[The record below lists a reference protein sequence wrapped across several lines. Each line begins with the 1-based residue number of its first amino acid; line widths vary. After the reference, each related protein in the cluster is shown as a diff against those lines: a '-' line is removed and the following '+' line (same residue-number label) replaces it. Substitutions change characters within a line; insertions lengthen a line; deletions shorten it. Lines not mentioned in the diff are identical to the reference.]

1 MVIEKQEKP
10 VFSPEDLIHES
21 NIEIIRDVTRK
32 IEAYLKF
39 IKNSI
44 YIRNT
49 RHIELGYAKKDWPQI
64 EKLFS
69 DIPGALSEMD
79 KNKKI
84 AFSQRDSLDHILG
97 NYALMGQRGVE
108 GRRMER
114 NVSVGIPLTP
124 EIHERMRDL
133 NEDDIQIFAG
143 FKEEWNLILYYLELV
158 KNHPDI
164 LETEM
169 TSEDGWFGEHR
180 DFFQGQKIPVMDVK
194 DQLKYINFFARL
206 RNFPSEL
213 GDVRGLKNLVDP
225 IGEENFENEFN
236 QLPRKDDKTELL
248 NKESVRRYFLEEPEH
263 RQAA

>member
-1 MVIEKQEKP
+1 MTIEKQEKP
-10 VFSPEDLIHES
+10 AFSPEDLIRKS
-21 NIEIIRDVTRK
+21 NIEIIRSVTRK
-32 IEAYLKF
+32 IEAYLRF

-44 YIRNT
+44 YIRNM
-49 RHIELGYAKKDWPQI
+49 RHIELGYAKKDWPKI

-69 DIPGALSEMD
+69 DIPGVLSEID
-79 KNKKI
+79 ENKKI

-97 NYALMGQRGVE
+97 NYALMGQGGVE

-133 NEDDIQIFAG
+133 NEGDIQIFAG
-143 FKEEWNLILYYLELV
+143 FKEEWDLILYYLELV
-158 KNHPDI
+158 KNYPDI
-164 LETEM
+164 LKAEM
-169 TSEDGWFGEHR
+169 TSEDGWFREHR
-180 DFFQGQKIPVMDVK
+180 DFFQEQKVPIMEVK
-194 DQLKYINFFARL
+194 DQLKYINFFSRM

-236 QLPRKDDKTELL
+236 RLPKNEFLD
-248 NKESVRRYFLEEPEH
+248 KESVMRHFLEEPEH